1 MYMPQLEITL
11 SDDVDMQIDQL
22 VSQEEFVDRQEAL
35 EEVLSLGIKEYQ
47 TTMESNTRDEMEFAD
62 EMMETTERSLGDE
75 DEGYRF

>member
-1 MYMPQLEITL
+1 MPQLEIAL

-47 TTMESNTRDEMEFAD
+47 TTMDSKERDEMEFAD
-62 EMMETTERSLGDE
+62 EMMETTERSLGGD
-75 DEGYRF
+75 DDGYRF

>member
-1 MYMPQLEITL
+1 MPQLEISL

-22 VSQEEFVDRQEAL
+22 VSQEDFVDRQDAL
-35 EEVLSLGIKEYQ
+35 EEILSLGIKEYQ
-47 TTMESNTRDEMEFAD
+47 TTMESDTRDEMEFAD

>member
-1 MYMPQLEITL
+1 MPQLEISL

-22 VSQEEFVDRQEAL
+22 VTQDEFVDRQEAL

-47 TTMESNTRDEMEFAD
+47 TTMESDTRDEMEFAD

>member
-1 MYMPQLEITL
+1 MPQLEIAL

-35 EEVLSLGIKEYQ
+35 EEILSLGIKEYQ
-47 TTMESNTRDEMEFAD
+47 TTMESDTRDEMEFAD

>member
-1 MYMPQLEITL
+1 MPQLEISL

-22 VSQEEFVDRQEAL
+22 VSQEEFVDRQDAL
-35 EEVLSLGIKEYQ
+35 EEILSLGIKEYQ
-47 TTMESNTRDEMEFAD
+47 TTMESDTRDEMEFAD

>member
-1 MYMPQLEITL
+1 MPQLEISL

-35 EEVLSLGIKEYQ
+35 EEILSLGIKEYQ
-47 TTMESNTRDEMEFAD
+47 TTMESKERDEMEFAD

-75 DEGYRF
+75 DDAYRF

>member
-1 MYMPQLEITL
+1 MPQLEISL

-22 VSQEEFVDRQEAL
+22 VTQEEFVDRQEAL
-35 EEVLSLGIKEYQ
+35 EEILSLGIKEYQ
-47 TTMESNTRDEMEFAD
+47 TTMESDTRDEMEFAD

>member
-1 MYMPQLEITL
+1 MPQLEISL

-22 VSQEEFVDRQEAL
+22 VSHEEFVDRQEAL
-35 EEVLSLGIKEYQ
+35 EEILSLGIKEYQ
-47 TTMESNTRDEMEFAD
+47 TTMESDTRDEMEFAD

>member
-1 MYMPQLEITL
+1 MPQLEISL
-11 SDDVDMQIDQL
+11 SDDMDMQIDQL
-22 VSQEEFVDRQEAL
+22 VTQDEFVDRQDAL

-47 TTMESNTRDEMEFAD
+47 TTMEANEPDEMEFAD

>member
-1 MYMPQLEITL
+1 MPQLEISL

-47 TTMESNTRDEMEFAD
+47 TTMESDTRDEMEFAD

>member
-1 MYMPQLEITL
+1 MPQLEITL

-47 TTMESNTRDEMEFAD
+47 TTMETDTRDEMEFAD

>member
-1 MYMPQLEITL
+1 MPQLEIAL

-22 VSQEEFVDRQEAL
+22 VTQEEFVDRQEAL
-35 EEVLSLGIKEYQ
+35 EEILSLGIKEYQ
-47 TTMESNTRDEMEFAD
+47 TTMESDTRDEMEFAD